1 MSILRRFVVILCL
14 MIFCVVSLCGCG
26 SSDYSDAPNVRVTQ
40 MSKWGCWSGKEQSE
54 DIKEV
59 LDKLFKEQKWI
70 NGEDYAC
77 FTGKGMKINDRDVRV
92 VIIFRLTNDKDRV
105 VSVGTPDING
115 ISQDPEVMM
124 DYLYGV
130 YSGEDVS
137 VLKRKLN
144 IIPDDGACAK
154 AVEGWL
160 NLYYKGN
167 PYNEE
172 DYYYMLNQLV
182 SANSIQDWREVRI
195 TSFDR
200 IVSDQPEIC
209 DKIKKVEEDFL
220 AKQKFTV
227 QEEKINDTTFKVI
240 IDSEIYGL
248 GGDKTVTSVM
258 NDMIEKKYPTGS
270 KYTEIDVLRYMS
282 EIYPEMLAS
291 VKKIG
296 NRHIVLY
303 LDFGERTYR
312 VSADVTANG
321 KNKKY
326 EMTIAENGLLTG
338 AGSISQVLLFSNVI
352 DDERDAHGHNQ
363 ILNLNHIGNIGDVWD
378 KELKRLTDSRQRE
391 AMDKISKR

>member
-1 MSILRRFVVILCL
+1 M
-14 MIFCVVSLCGCG
+14 
-26 SSDYSDAPNVRVTQ
+26 
-40 MSKWGCWSGKEQSE
+40 
-54 DIKEV
+54 
-59 LDKLFKEQKWI
+59 
-70 NGEDYAC
+70 
-77 FTGKGMKINDRDVRV
+77 
-92 VIIFRLTNDKDRV
+92 
-105 VSVGTPDING
+105 
-115 ISQDPEVMM
+115 
-124 DYLYGV
+124 
-130 YSGEDVS
+130 
-137 VLKRKLN
+137 
-144 IIPDDGACAK
+144 
-154 AVEGWL
+154 
-160 NLYYKGN
+160 
-167 PYNEE
+167 
-172 DYYYMLNQLV
+172 
-182 SANSIQDWREVRI
+182 
-195 TSFDR
+195 
-200 IVSDQPEIC
+200 SDQPEIC